1 MKSTRLKFSLQ
12 LLFFLLLGLMDLR
25 AFVFIIVIIIIINIL
40 LSRSFKIVF
49 VFEKID
55 LRIEQKH
62 LSF

>member
-1 MKSTRLKFSLQ
+1 
-12 LLFFLLLGLMDLR
+12 MDLR
-25 AFVFIIVIIIIINIL
+25 AFVFIIVIIIIMNIL

>member
-25 AFVFIIVIIIIINIL
+25 AFVFIIVIIIIMNIL